1 MTVKNSPQLG
11 ISVEHD
17 CPELLNLTITEGTEV
32 LAVSR
37 KALSD
42 LLHGHAGISLI
53 MALRL
58 DRAFMAVRR
67 PSYGSNPP
75 TICPK

>member
-1 MTVKNSPQLG
+1 MTVKSSPQLG
-11 ISVEHD
+11 MSVMHD

-42 LLHGHAGISLI
+42 LLHGHAG
-53 MALRL
+53 A
-58 DRAFMAVRR
+58 
-67 PSYGSNPP
+67 
-75 TICPK
+75 

>member
-1 MTVKNSPQLG
+1 MTVKSSPQLG
-11 ISVEHD
+11 MSVMHD

-42 LLHGHAGISLI
+42 LLHGHAGLSLI
-53 MALRL
+53 IALRL
-58 DRAFMAVRR
+58 VQAFMAAQR
-67 PSYGSNPP
+67 SGYGSNPL